1 MRRAMSPAPILRFL
15 GGTGTVTGSRFLLD
29 TGRARVL
36 VDCELFQ
43 GRKELRLRN
52 RAAFPVDPASI
63 DAVVLT
69 HAYLD
74 HIGFL
79 PAIVRD
85 GFTGPVF
92 CTAFTADLA
101 SIVLADSARLQA
113 EDAAYANRKGYSKH
127 RPALPLYTSEDAAR
141 AVTQLATVD
150 FGVPVDAAPGV
161 RTVLRPAGHI
171 LGSATV
177 ALFLD
182 GPQRTLLFRAR
193 RTLSPGAAGRLRH
206 FPFGR
211 DDEHWMACMVGKGS
225 GHAEPVVVLGIGPAF
240 TGHRE
245 HRIGGAIG
253 DPIVEP
259 VGEVDQRVSGVAAM
273 SDVPFDFE
281 SVFVELTGEAFHVTR
296 LEGVAPTELG
306 LPRRGSQH
314 FDQPGGVAP
323 ERPDPLGDD
332 RQH

>member
-1 MRRAMSPAPILRFL
+1 MSPAPILRFL

-127 RPALPLYTSEDAAR
+127 RPALPCTR
-141 AVTQLATVD
+141 PRTPP
-150 FGVPVDAAPGV
+150 VP
-161 RTVLRPAGHI
+161 
-171 LGSATV
+171 
-177 ALFLD
+177 
-182 GPQRTLLFRAR
+182 
-193 RTLSPGAAGRLRH
+193 
-206 FPFGR
+206 
-211 DDEHWMACMVGKGS
+211 
-225 GHAEPVVVLGIGPAF
+225 
-240 TGHRE
+240 
-245 HRIGGAIG
+245 
-253 DPIVEP
+253 
-259 VGEVDQRVSGVAAM
+259 
-273 SDVPFDFE
+273 
-281 SVFVELTGEAFHVTR
+281 
-296 LEGVAPTELG
+296 
-306 LPRRGSQH
+306 
-314 FDQPGGVAP
+314 
-323 ERPDPLGDD
+323 
-332 RQH
+332 